1 MHISARLAR
10 IYGVDPGGVGDVAL
24 VTSVISMKIFGSGS
38 TLLSVSSE
46 DSSSDVS
53 VSVDVSLS
61 SSSSSSSFLS
71 SVSTICTVGGSGEKI

>member
-1 MHISARLAR
+1 M
-10 IYGVDPGGVGDVAL
+10 YGVDPGGVGDVAL

-61 SSSSSSSFLS
+61 SSSSSSFLS